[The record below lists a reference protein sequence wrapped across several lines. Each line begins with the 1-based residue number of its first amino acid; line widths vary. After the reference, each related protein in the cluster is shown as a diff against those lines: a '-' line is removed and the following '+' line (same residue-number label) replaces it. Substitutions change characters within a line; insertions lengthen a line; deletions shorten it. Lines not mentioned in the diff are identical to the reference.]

1 MSEDRDSAVPT
12 GVALY
17 LAVVQFLFVS
27 TWTVY
32 VIFLP
37 GLLKTMG
44 IPLSWVPVILLVDQ
58 LVFMV
63 ADVCTGMAAD
73 RVQRALG
80 RLGPFIVGITIV
92 SCGAFLAL
100 PLVAIAGQQELAIA
114 LLLVWAVTSSAL
126 RAPPW
131 VLLGRHA
138 ARPSLPRLNAIMLWG
153 LAVAGAVAP
162 FLAVA
167 LKDVDPRLPF
177 ALSSISLALATAGI
191 VVAERRLAR
200 QPAIVEQSSPSVVEP
215 LNALFLAGTVAA
227 ALGFQIHFSF
237 NTAGQYLRF
246 AADVRLE
253 WLMPLFWVAFG
264 LAMVPA
270 GQWAARAGVGRMLAA
285 GALVSAAGAWIAGSA
300 GSLEQV
306 IAGQLMAGAG
316 WGVILMSAFTRA
328 SEAGRSGREGL
339 SMGLLFAALAGAA
352 LSRLAAA
359 VVGLP
364 KDPAWQGLLSTAPV
378 VLWVGGAVL
387 FTLMAVAGMRRH
399 AAVM

>member
-1 MSEDRDSAVPT
+1 MA
-12 GVALY
+12 A
-17 LAVVQFLFVS
+17 A
-27 TWTVY
+27 
-32 VIFLP
+32 
-37 GLLKTMG
+37 
-44 IPLSWVPVILLVDQ
+44 
-58 LVFMV
+58 LVFAV
-63 ADVCTGMAAD
+63 MAMFTLS
-73 RVQRALG
+73 VVLRAL
-80 RLGPFIVGITIV
+80 VGGHVAGDMELSEYAMLLIT
-92 SCGAFLAL
+92 AL
-100 PLVAIAGQQELAIA
+100 TAPW
-114 LLLVWAVTSSAL
+114 LL
-126 RAPPW
+126 R
-131 VLLGRHA
+131 LGRHV
-138 ARPSLPRLNAIMLWG
+138 RLDVVLVSLQPRLAWVCELLCDAIG
-153 LAVAGAVAP
+153 CAV
-162 FLAVA
+162 
-167 LKDVDPRLPF
+167 
-177 ALSSISLALATAGI
+177 SLLM
-191 VVAERRLAR
+191 VAERRLAR